1 MKITK
6 DMLVEWGACQG
17 EIDWFEENFPSLEED
32 YQEILNR
39 LAEENRKDY
48 AEWLL
53 KKAGQLNTEIK
64 VEEIATKNSFFF
76 AGKIIV
82 SKGISVGFNLLAGR
96 GIEAGLGIKAGE
108 GIKAGWG
115 IEAGR
120 GIKAGRGIEAGDG
133 FGVFAGV
140 RVRIANWS
148 VSAGVSANIKPK
160 NLISGHWKG
169 G

>member
-17 EIDWFEENFPSLEED
+17 GIDWFEENFPSLEED

-96 GIEAGLGIKAGE
+96 GIEAG
-108 GIKAGWG
+108 
-115 IEAGR
+115 
-120 GIKAGRGIEAGDG
+120 DD

-148 VSAGVSANIKPK
+148 VKACVSANIKPK

>member
-1 MKITK
+1 
-6 DMLVEWGACQG
+6 MLVEWGACQDG
-17 EIDWFEENFPSLEED
+17 IDWFEENFSSLEGD

-82 SKGISVGFNLLAGR
+82 TKGISVGFYLLAGR
-96 GIEAGLGIKAGE
+96 GIEAGLGI
-108 GIKAGWG
+108 
-115 IEAGR
+115 EAGNDY
-120 GIKAGRGIEAGDG
+120 GIYAGMRIRISDWETC
-133 FGVFAGV
+133 GV
-140 RVRIANWS
+140 
-148 VSAGVSANIKPK
+148 VSANAKPC
-160 NLISGHWKG
+160 NLISGFWIDKE
-169 G
+169 

>member
-6 DMLVEWGACQG
+6 DMLVEWGPYQG
-17 EIDWFEENFPSLEED
+17 GIDWFEENFPSLEED

-96 GIEAGLGIKAGE
+96 GIEAGWSIEAGGGIKAGD
-108 GIKAGWG
+108 GIKAG
-115 IEAGR
+115 
-120 GIKAGRGIEAGDG
+120 GD
-133 FGVFAGV
+133 FGVFAGL

-148 VSAGVSANIKPK
+148 VKACVSANIKPK

>member
-6 DMLVEWGACQG
+6 DMLVEWGPCQG
-17 EIDWFEENFPSLEED
+17 GIDWFEENFPSLEED

-96 GIEAGLGIKAGE
+96 GIEAGWSIEAGL
-108 GIKAGWG
+108 G
-115 IEAGR
+115 IEAG
-120 GIKAGRGIEAGDG
+120 GD
-133 FGVFAGV
+133 FGVFAGL

-148 VSAGVSANIKPK
+148 VKACVSANIKPK

>member
-17 EIDWFEENFPSLEED
+17 GIDLFEENFPSLEED

-39 LAEENRKDY
+39 LAEENITGY

-96 GIEAGLGIKAGE
+96 GIEAGLGIKAG
-108 GIKAGWG
+108 
-115 IEAGR
+115 R
-120 GIKAGRGIEAGDG
+120 GIKAGDD

-148 VSAGVSANIKPK
+148 ESAGVSANIKPK

>member
-6 DMLVEWGACQG
+6 DMLVEWGPCQG
-17 EIDWFEENFPSLEED
+17 GIDWFEENFPSLEED

-96 GIEAGLGIKAGE
+96 GIEAGWSIEAGL
-108 GIKAGWG
+108 G
-115 IEAGR
+115 IEAG
-120 GIKAGRGIEAGDG
+120 GDY
-133 FGVFAGV
+133 GVFAGL

-148 VSAGVSANIKPK
+148 VKACVSANIKPK

>member
-6 DMLVEWGACQG
+6 DMLVEWGHCQG
-17 EIDWFEENFPSLEED
+17 GIDWFEENFPSLEED
-32 YQEILNR
+32 YQSLLNR

-82 SKGISVGFNLLAGR
+82 SKGISVGGYLCAGR
-96 GIEAGLGIKAGE
+96 GIEAGWGIKAGD
-108 GIKAGWG
+108 
-115 IEAGR
+115 
-120 GIKAGRGIEAGDG
+120 GIEAGDDYG
-133 FGVFAGV
+133 IYAGMRIRISDWETCGV
-140 RVRIANWS
+140 
-148 VSAGVSANIKPK
+148 VSANTKPC
-160 NLISGHWKG
+160 NLISGFWKAKE
-169 G
+169 

>member
-6 DMLVEWGACQG
+6 DMLVEWGPCQG
-17 EIDWFEENFPSLEED
+17 GIDWFEENFPSLEED
-32 YQEILNR
+32 YQKILNR

-96 GIEAGLGIKAGE
+96 GIEAGWSIEAGL
-108 GIKAGWG
+108 G
-115 IEAGR
+115 IEAG
-120 GIKAGRGIEAGDG
+120 GD
-133 FGVFAGV
+133 FGVFAGL

-148 VSAGVSANIKPK
+148 VKACVSANIKPK